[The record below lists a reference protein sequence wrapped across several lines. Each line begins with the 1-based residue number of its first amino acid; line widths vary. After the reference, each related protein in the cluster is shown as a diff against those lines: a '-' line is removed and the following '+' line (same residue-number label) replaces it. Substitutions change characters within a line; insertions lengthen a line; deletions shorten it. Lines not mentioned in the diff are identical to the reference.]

1 MAEIR
6 ESGTAAGRKALSVT
20 ELTRRIKGTLE
31 GSFSAVEVEGEISN
45 LSRPVSGHLYFTIK
59 DEGAQIGAVMF
70 KGSQRLLRF
79 SPRNGMVVQASG
91 EITVYEKRGNYQI
104 LVRSMEEGGQGSLQ
118 ARFEALKKKLNEE
131 GLFAPE
137 RKRPLPMLPQ
147 HVGVV
152 TSASGAAIRDIL
164 NVVTRRF
171 PNLHL
176 LLASVKVQGDGAAED
191 IAAAI
196 DRLNEIGGLDVL
208 IVGRGGGSLEDLWC
222 FNEEVVAR
230 AIVRSRIPVISAVG
244 HEIDFTISDF
254 VADLRAPT
262 PSAAAELVVGRKE
275 AFQAQL
281 TEMQRRQAA
290 ALRGRLESMRHRLA
304 RASGSYVFREPA
316 NAVDRHRQR
325 VEAADLRLRHMLRGA
340 LQARQQTLDWLSV
353 RLQQRSRYALQDGR
367 QALQRSGGRMVFSLK
382 LVHQARLQDI
392 KRLAMQLRA
401 LSPLAVLQR
410 GYSVTRLADGQ
421 IVSRTVQAQAGA
433 ALITQ
438 LSDGFVKS
446 TVTENPGMPVDV

>member
-1 MAEIR
+1 MVTEQQKVL
-6 ESGTAAGRKALSVT
+6 TVT

-31 GSFSAVEVEGEISN
+31 GGFGRVEVEGEISN

-59 DEGAQIGAVMF
+59 DEGAQISAVMF
-70 KGSQRLLRF
+70 KGNQRSLSF
-79 SPRNGMVVQASG
+79 APQHGMMVRATGGV
-91 EITVYEKRGNYQI
+91 TVYEKRGNYQI
-104 LVRSMEEGGQGSLQ
+104 LVRTLEKGGLGNLQ
-118 ARFEALKKKLNEE
+118 ARFEALKQKLAAE
-131 GLFAPE
+131 GLFAAE
-137 RKRPLPMLPQ
+137 RKRPLPLLPQ

-176 LLASVKVQGDGAAED
+176 LLAPVKVQGEGAAGE

-196 DRLNEIGGLDVL
+196 DRLNAIGGLDVL

-222 FNEEVVAR
+222 FNEEDVAR
-230 AIVRSRIPVISAVG
+230 AVARSRIPVISAVG
-244 HEIDFTISDF
+244 HEIDFTICDF

-262 PSAAAELVVGRKE
+262 PSAAAELVVGRKD

-281 TEMQRRQAA
+281 VELERRQAA
-290 ALRGRLESMRHRLA
+290 VLQRRLEAARHRLA
-304 RASGSYVFREPA
+304 RAMGSYVFREPA
-316 NAVDRHRQR
+316 NVVSRHRQCLD
-325 VEAADLRLRHMLRGA
+325 AADLRLRHSLRGA
-340 LQARQQTLDWLSV
+340 LQTRQQTLDWVSV
-353 RLQQRSRYALQDGR
+353 RLQQHSRHAVQNGR
-367 QALQRSGGRMVFSLK
+367 QVLQAASGKMAYGLK
-382 LVHQARLQDI
+382 LMHQGRLQDV

-410 GYSVTRLADGQ
+410 GYSVTRLADGR
-421 IVSRTVQAQAGA
+421 ILNRTAQVVEGQ

-438 LSDGFVKS
+438 LADGSVASQVTGITPADGVAFE
-446 TVTENPGMPVDV
+446 TVNI